1 MRGLLALLAL
11 LTPLAASAAAEA
23 HVTKPGYSE
32 VRQHG
37 ETVNYVLGLETE
49 ELVAVAGESQA
60 QLAAYLPGAVRLTVD
75 GESCPGRMTRAEP
88 ERHNGVAYTRIWLQM
103 TCPSE
108 TGRFKVDYD
117 LPMENV
123 VDYKLGGAEGT
134 FLFDPDHTVM
144 TAASP
149 HFTRFIEKGVE
160 HIVLGWDHVVF
171 LLILLLGA
179 RSLRDV
185 LELATAFTLA
195 HSITLALALLGV
207 VNVPGELVEPLI
219 AASIVYVAVMQVLG
233 IETKKKLIVV
243 FAFGLLHGLGFAGA
257 VTFPNGTPILSALIG
272 FNVGIEL
279 GQAMIIAVVFPLLL
293 LVRRF
298 QWAGFAQAAA
308 GSAAA
313 AMGLFWL
320 SQRVLGG

>member
-1 MRGLLALLAL
+1 MRRLVALLAL
-11 LTPLAASAAAEA
+11 LIPVAASPAAHA

-37 ETVNYVLGLETE
+37 TKVNYVLGLETD
-49 ELVAVAGESQA
+49 ELTAVAGESKA

-75 GESCPGRMTRAEP
+75 GESCPSRMTRAEP
-88 ERHNGVAYTRIWLQM
+88 ERHNGVAYTRIWLLM
-103 TCPSE
+103 ECPQAQ
-108 TGRFKVDYD
+108 GQFKVDYD

-144 TAASP
+144 TADSP
-149 HFTRFIEKGVE
+149 GFPRFVEKGVE

-171 LLILLLGA
+171 LIILLLGA
-179 RSLRDV
+179 RKLRDV
-185 LELATAFTLA
+185 IELATAFTIA
-195 HSITLALALLGV
+195 HSVTLALALLGV
-207 VNVPGELVEPLI
+207 VNVPGEIVEPLI

-233 IETKKKLIVV
+233 IETRKKLFVV

-272 FNVGIEL
+272 FNLGIEL
-279 GQAMIIAVVFPLLL
+279 GQALIIAVVFPLLL
-293 LVRRF
+293 AVRRF
-298 QWAGFAQAAA
+298 KWAGFAQAAA